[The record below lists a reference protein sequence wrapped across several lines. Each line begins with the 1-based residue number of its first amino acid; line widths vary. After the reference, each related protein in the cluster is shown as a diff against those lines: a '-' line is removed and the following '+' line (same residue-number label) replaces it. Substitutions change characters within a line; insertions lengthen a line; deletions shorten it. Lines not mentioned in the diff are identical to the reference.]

1 MIEQITAWA
10 EAHIATSSE
19 LAYVGAAAAIL
30 AGLFVAWS
38 AFGAVK
44 AFMRTIAN
52 WIAMRGV
59 SKDKTPGFRILLAS
73 AGSGRAARF
82 VRRALTE
89 HLERFSF
96 GAPFRLCKA
105 GRLPSDPAKAERA
118 ARSRLRRSDADMILW
133 VERTSGRADGLKIR
147 SISRGGGMS
156 VAEAP
161 LKTSAASGAHDRW
174 SEDFAV
180 ALAYQ
185 LAKELQPALSQ
196 PESFRPERVRTI
208 AEELNALLN
217 GDAGLSK
224 DARSELEDDFCA
236 AALHVAEAGDDI
248 AFVDTVIERR
258 RAFIGATEGRTA
270 EQVQARLDLGRALLA
285 KATRAFDPS
294 LVREAM
300 TELELVAA
308 SMRGDLSIRR
318 ATQASDA
325 VTRGQALLETRKR
338 FQLNFGS

>member
-10 EAHIATSSE
+10 DAHIATSPE
-19 LAYVGAAAAIL
+19 LAYVGAVAAVL
-30 AGLFVAWS
+30 AGLFVAWA
-38 AFGAVK
+38 AFGALK
-44 AFMRTIAN
+44 AFVRSIVN
-52 WIAMRGV
+52 VFAMRGV

-105 GRLPSDPAKAERA
+105 GRLPADAVKAERA

-133 VERTSGRADGLKIR
+133 AERSSGRPDGLKIR
-147 SISRGGGMS
+147 SISRGGGLS
-156 VAEAP
+156 VVDAP
-161 LKTSAASGAHDRW
+161 LKTSTASGAHNRW
-174 SEDFAV
+174 SDDFAV

-196 PESFRPERVRTI
+196 PESFRPERVHEI
-208 AEELNALLN
+208 AEELNTLLK

-224 DARSELEDDFCA
+224 DVRNELEDDFCA
-236 AALHVAEAGDDI
+236 AALHVAEAGDD
-248 AFVDTVIERR
+248 ASFVDTVIKYR
-258 RAFIGATEGRTA
+258 RAFIAATEGRTA

-285 KATRAFDPS
+285 KATRGFDPS

-318 ATQASDA
+318 ATQASNA
-325 VTRGQALLETRKR
+325 VARGQSLLETRKR